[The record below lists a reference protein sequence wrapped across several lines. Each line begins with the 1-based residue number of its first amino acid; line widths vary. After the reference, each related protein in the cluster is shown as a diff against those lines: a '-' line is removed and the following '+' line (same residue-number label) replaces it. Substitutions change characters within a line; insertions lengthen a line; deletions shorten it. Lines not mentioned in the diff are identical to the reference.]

1 MKELVLQAE
10 EQAKLELMARRPK
23 TDQRTAQRARI
34 VLDCAAGLSN
44 TAVAAKRGVT
54 LTTAGKWRQ
63 RFLDGRL
70 GALGDAPRS
79 GQPRKLTDAKVEAVI
94 TRTLET
100 RPQNATHWSTR
111 TMAEASGLNQN
122 AIVRIWR
129 AFGLKPHLQE
139 NFKLST
145 DPFFVEKVRD
155 IVGLYLNPPEQTR
168 AVVLCVDE
176 KSQVQA
182 LDRSQPIL
190 PMRPGQAERCTHDY
204 YRHGTTSLFAAL
216 DIATGKVIGRCQK
229 QHRHQ
234 EFLRFLDQ
242 IERTVPTE
250 LEIHLVLDNYA
261 THKTPKVAQW
271 FRKHPRYHLHFT
283 PTSGSW
289 LNQVERWFGKITEQ
303 RIRRGVFKSVDEL
316 ITAIDD
322 YIAAN
327 NQNPKPFVWT
337 ATAELILDRVATL
350 CQRTNRSPH

>member
-34 VLDCAAGLSN
+34 VLDCAAGLTN
-44 TAVAAKRGVT
+44 TAVATKRGVT
-54 LTTAGKWRQ
+54 IQTVGKWRQ
-63 RFLDGRL
+63 RFPDGRL

-100 RPQNATHWSTR
+100 RPKHATHWSTR
-111 TMAEASGLNQN
+111 TMAQASGLNQN

-145 DPFFVEKVRD
+145 DAFFVEKVRD
-155 IVGLYLNPPEQTR
+155 IVGLYLNPPEHTR

-182 LDRSQPIL
+182 LD
-190 PMRPGQAERCTHDY
+190 
-204 YRHGTTSLFAAL
+204 
-216 DIATGKVIGRCQK
+216 IATGKVIGRCHK
-229 QHRHQ
+229 QHRQQ

-242 IERTVPTE
+242 IERTVPADQ
-250 LEIHLVLDNYA
+250 EIHLVLDNYA
-261 THKTPKVAQW
+261 THKTPKVAAW
-271 FRKHPRYHLHFT
+271 FQQRPRYHLHFT

-289 LNQVERWFGKITEQ
+289 LNQVERWFAKITEQ
-303 RIRRGVFKSVDEL
+303 RIRRGVFKHVDEL
-316 ITAIDD
+316 IAAIDD

-327 NQNPKPFVWT
+327 NREPKPFVWT

-350 CQRTNRSPH
+350 CKRTNRSPH